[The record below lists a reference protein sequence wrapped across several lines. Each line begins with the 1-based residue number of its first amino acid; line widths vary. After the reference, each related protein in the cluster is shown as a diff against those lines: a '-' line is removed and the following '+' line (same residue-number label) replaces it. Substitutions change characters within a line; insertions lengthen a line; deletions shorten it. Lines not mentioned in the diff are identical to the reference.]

1 MSNFDEY
8 ASDYSKKM
16 RQTLSIALTSEEYQ
30 AEYKSNL
37 IKRYASR
44 RRKISKILDFG
55 CGVGLSV
62 PSLQKNFPGSEI
74 FLTDVSEVSLS
85 VAREKFST
93 VTTLKPDLLIEDK
106 FDVIFLS
113 TVLHH
118 ITASERVGVIRR
130 LRSRLSE
137 NGCLFIVEHNTHNPL
152 TLRIVANCDMDHDA
166 ELISIRDLKR
176 LLTAECSLKIADSGF
191 CSFFPQP
198 LKALAKIDR
207 VLKPLP
213 LGGQYFIMAVA

>member
-8 ASDYSKKM
+8 ASDYEKRM
-16 RQTLSIALTSEEYQ
+16 RQTLSVALTSEEYQ
-30 AEYKSNL
+30 AEYKSKL

-44 RRKISKILDFG
+44 HRKISKILDFG

-62 PSLQKNFPGSEI
+62 PSLRTTFPEASI
-74 FLTDVSEVSLS
+74 FLTDVSQVSLNIAS
-85 VAREKFST
+85 KKYPELT
-93 VTTLKPDLLIEDK
+93 ILEPELDTDQK

-118 ITASERVGVIRR
+118 ITARDRVEVIEK
-130 LRSRLSE
+130 LKSKLSE
-137 NGCLFIVEHNTHNPL
+137 DGCVFIVEHNTYNPL

-166 ELISIRDLKR
+166 ELVSITDLKR
-176 LLTAECSLKIADSGF
+176 LLTTQCSLKIADSGF

-198 LKALAKIDR
+198 LKVLAKADR
-207 VLKPLP
+207 VFKYLP
-213 LGGQYFIMAVA
+213 LGGQYFIVAVA